1 MQRVQLGSKVKP
13 LGINRVDVAEG
24 FQCRAIL
31 LDPDPQVAFIAWDET
46 LKRKVEVDQDMVIKY
61 GLRPMTTYYYLV
73 AKLNTDMNSNI
84 VNNQFTIEYL
94 QLSENVNSEFVDALN
109 EMPNFTSLKLTK
121 IKKVAE
127 GRDYSYIKVIPSQ
140 VDIPEGLMKEIE
152 AIRSTDGAIDA
163 MWQLINASTSIK
175 KDQYEKLLAD
185 PNAQVQG
192 SQPLQ
197 PQVAAP
203 QVKQRPLPAPKQ
215 QVATKPATQQESPE
229 FNGDELGLG
238 DDFDTF
244 DQ

>member
-1 MQRVQLGSKVKP
+1 MQKIQLGTKVRP

-31 LDPDPQVAFIAWDET
+31 LDPNPQVAFIAWDEN

-121 IKKVAE
+121 IKKVAD
-127 GRDYSYIKVIPSQ
+127 GRDFSYIKVIPSQ
-140 VDIPEGLMKEIE
+140 VELPEGLIKEID
-152 AIRSTDGAIDA
+152 AIRATEGALDS
-163 MWQLINASTSIK
+163 MWQLIDASTSIK
-175 KDQYEKLLAD
+175 REQYEKLLAD
-185 PNAQVQG
+185 PNANINSASQVSKPQIQQG
-192 SQPLQ
+192 TT
-197 PQVAAP
+197 PQT
-203 QVKQRPLPAPKQ
+203 KQRPLPQPKQ
-215 QVATKPATQQESPE
+215 NPVSVQQNSE
-229 FNGDELGLG
+229 FNSEELGLG

-244 DQ
+244 D